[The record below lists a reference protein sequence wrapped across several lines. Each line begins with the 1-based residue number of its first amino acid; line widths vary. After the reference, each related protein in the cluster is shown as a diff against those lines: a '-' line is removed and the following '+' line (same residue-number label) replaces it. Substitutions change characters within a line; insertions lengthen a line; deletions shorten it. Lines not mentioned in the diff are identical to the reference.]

1 MSAQMALPEQ
11 SAQRRRES
19 YASYI
24 LGPALAVALVR
35 EGRGTVGAVMASPS
49 AAAAELLE
57 RVPDDGRERFGCVF
71 LNVRSHPTAFYVV
84 SVGSLTASNAHPREV
99 FGPAIVACA
108 ASIILWHTHP
118 SGDPE
123 PSAEDLALTRRLVA
137 AGNLLGITVVDHLI
151 LGQGTRRWESLSER
165 GAL

>member
-1 MSAQMALPEQ
+1 MSAQLALPEHDP
-11 SAQRRRES
+11 SAR
-19 YASYI
+19 YI
-24 LGPALAVALVR
+24 LGPALAVELVR
-35 EGRGTVGAVMASPS
+35 EGRGTVGGEMASPF
-49 AAAAELLE
+49 AAAAELLA

-71 LNVRSHPTAFYVV
+71 LNVRNHPTAFYVV
-84 SVGSLTASNAHPREV
+84 SVGSMTASVAHPREV

-108 ASIILWHTHP
+108 ASVILWHTHP

-137 AGNLLGITVVDHLI
+137 AGTLLGITVVDHLI
-151 LGQGTRRWESLSER
+151 LGQGTRRWVSLSQR